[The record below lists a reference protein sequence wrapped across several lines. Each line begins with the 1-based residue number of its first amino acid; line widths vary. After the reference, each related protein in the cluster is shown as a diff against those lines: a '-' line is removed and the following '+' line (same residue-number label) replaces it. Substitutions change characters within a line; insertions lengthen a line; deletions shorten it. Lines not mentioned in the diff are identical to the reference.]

1 MVGRFI
7 DDLEFLK
14 DSKDF
19 SRRNDGASLWFI
31 ALAFSVSFMLIISSF
46 ALIGFQNIFWIICV
60 VITSMAVLMLVV
72 FSFIHKERRIVSV
85 AELQNAIFSGAAQM
99 VTELCIILR
108 QDGRVVYISPEYKRK
123 ILKDNKSDKVNLETL
138 YKAGAI
144 TKSDK
149 EKLETSLVEGKNV
162 QVTFYLSDA
171 TNEKNSV
178 SFALH
183 PIGVYQKD
191 EKVKGLRLATQPIAR
206 PSGYY
211 LLEAPKEDKE
221 LIEENRKY
229 SLLKNFSIGYYSLK
243 KNNDFK
249 EVGGSL
255 EVDLGYQPGEIQ
267 GLGLSFKEIFYD
279 YEILSELIKTKEDWQ
294 VILML
299 RNKENMVVPSLVSH
313 KVIKNKNGVVLRS
326 YGLVVPFE
334 ETVVGN
340 TNVEISSESFDIVN
354 NSSIATAVLD
364 GTGYIQTS
372 NKAFK
377 QIIKKNNSKKKVTN
391 LQQIL
396 ICDENEDIDQ
406 LLKGLATGQIE
417 SIHPVDVQIEGSEE
431 ETASLYL
438 SRITGKYGSFEGLI
452 AHLIDTTELKNL
464 EMRFVHSQ
472 KMQAVGQLAG
482 GIAHDFN
489 NLLTAMMGFC
499 DLLLIKHP
507 AGDASFADIM
517 QIKQNANRAA
527 NLVRQLLAFSRKQTL
542 QPKVISITDV
552 LADLSNLIGRLI
564 GENIELRMEY
574 GNDIGS
580 VKVDKG
586 QLEQVIINLAV
597 NARDAMIDGGAL
609 TIKTSN
615 VKIDSKTK
623 LSKNLIP
630 PSVDD
635 ALEKGDYVLVEV
647 IDTGCGMEKNQIGKI
662 FEPFYS
668 TKEIGAGTGLG
679 LSTVYGIIKQTDG
692 YVYVSSKIGK
702 GTNFSIFLKRYVAE
716 KVSDEKNDNYEKV
729 ASIDLSGTGTVLLV
743 EDETPVR
750 IFSKS
755 ALASKGYNV
764 LEADCGEAALSI
776 VEEKG
781 DTIDMIVTDVVM
793 PGMSGPD
800 MIKQVSEQYPDLKVI
815 FISGYGEDAF
825 IETFGMERKF
835 NFLSKP
841 YTLKQ
846 LATKVKEVLEDKE

>member
-19 SRRNDGASLWFI
+19 ALRDETESHWYIG
-31 ALAFSVSFMLIISSF
+31 LAFAVSFMLIISSF
-46 ALIGFQNIFWIICV
+46 VFAGFNNIYIIIAFVLVAMSGLMYV
-60 VITSMAVLMLVV
+60 VLVY
-72 FSFIHKERRIVSV
+72 IRDEQRAVSV
-85 AELQNAIFSGAAQM
+85 SELQNAIFSGAAQM

-108 QDGRVVYISPEYKRK
+108 QDGKVVYISPEYRKK
-123 ILKDNKSDKVNLETL
+123 ILKDNKLKNVNIDTFF
-138 YKAGAI
+138 KQGAI

-149 EKLETSLVEGKNV
+149 EKLEKSLSEGMATRI
-162 QVTFYLSDA
+162 TFYIS
-171 TNEKNSV
+171 TVENERNEVAFS
-178 SFALH
+178 LH
-183 PIGVYQKD
+183 PIGIHKKND
-191 EKVKGLRLATQPIAR
+191 DIKGLRLASQPIAR
-206 PSGYY
+206 PSGYF

-229 SLLKNFSIGYYSLK
+229 SLLKNFAIGYYSLK
-243 KNNDFK
+243 KNNEFK
-249 EVGGSL
+249 EIGGSL
-255 EVDLGYQPGEIQ
+255 ERDLGYQEGEMK
-267 GLGLSFKEIFYD
+267 GLGLHFKEIFYD
-279 YEILSELIKTKEDWQ
+279 YEVLSDLLKTKEDWQ
-294 VILML
+294 VIIML
-299 RNKENMVVPSLVSH
+299 RNKENMVIPSLVSH
-313 KVIKNKNGVVLRS
+313 RVIKNKNNTVLRS

-334 ETVVGN
+334 ETIIDN
-340 TNVEISSESFDIVN
+340 SSSDSSWESFDIIN
-354 NSSIATAVLD
+354 NSPIATAVLD
-364 GTGYIQTS
+364 GVGKIQTS
-372 NKAFK
+372 NKSFRH
-377 QIIKKNNSKKKVTN
+377 IIKNNSKTGTVTK
-391 LQQIL
+391 LQQI
-396 ICDENEDIDQ
+396 IATGDNDDINK

-417 SIHPVDVQIEGSEE
+417 ALNPIDVKIKGTGE

-438 SRITGKYGSFEGLI
+438 SRITGKYGGFDGI
-452 AHLIDTTELKNL
+452 IVHLIDTTELKNL

-507 AGDASFADIM
+507 AGDPSFADIM

-542 QPKVISITDV
+542 QPKIISITDV

-564 GENIELRMEY
+564 GENIELKMEY
-574 GNDIGS
+574 GNDIGC
-580 VKVDKG
+580 VRVDKG

-597 NARDAMIDGGAL
+597 NARDAMPDGGSL
-609 TIKTSN
+609 TIRTSN
-615 VKIDSKTK
+615 IKINSKK
-623 LSKNLIP
+623 DLNRKLIP
-630 PSVDD
+630 ASVDD
-635 ALEKGDYVLVEV
+635 VIEKGDYVLVEV
-647 IDTGCGMEKNQIGKI
+647 IDTGCGMDKEQVSKI

-668 TKEIGAGTGLG
+668 TKEVGAGTGLG

-692 YVYVSSKIGK
+692 YVYVSSTPDK
-702 GTNFSIFLKRYVAE
+702 GANFSIFLTRHNKKEESADVKAIAD
-716 KVSDEKNDNYEKV
+716 KSN
-729 ASIDLSGTGTVLLV
+729 AGDLVGTGTILLV

-755 ALASKGYNV
+755 ALNSKGYDV
-764 LEADCGEAALSI
+764 LEADCGEAALEI
-776 VEEKG
+776 VKKQG
-781 DTIDMIVTDVVM
+781 KDIDLIVSDVVM

-800 MIKQVSEQYPDLKVI
+800 MIKKVSQDHPEIKVI

-825 IETFGMERKF
+825 IETYGVERKF

-846 LATKVKEVLEDKE
+846 LATKVKEVLEEKS